1 MQYRAQTLQEAI
13 ASLPGQRIMVCPLN
27 WGLGH
32 ATRCVPVIHEI
43 ERQGKTA
50 VIAAYG
56 ESLLWL
62 QQEFHSHEI
71 LEFPGVTV
79 TYSKGESQVGAM
91 LRALPTILRDIRR
104 EHRQLTEL
112 IRTHHID
119 AIISDNRF
127 GLFTDAVPCVY
138 MTHQLMIKMPQGM
151 TWLEPL
157 GHWLHHRFIRR
168 YNACWVPDHADEPS
182 LSGALS
188 HRFQPSEKT
197 VFIGPLSRFQ
207 EMAYTDEKATENHL
221 IRFEAAAILSGPE
234 PQRTLLE
241 EALMQQFLDSKT
253 KALIVCGQPKNE
265 PQWTTIENVTKVSH
279 LESQQISRLIQTTPE
294 LYCRSGYTTLMDL
307 DVLQRTAI
315 LIPTPGQTEQEY
327 LAEIAVKR
335 GFKWMKQGDIPS
347 KKK

>member
-1 MQYRAQTLQEAI
+1 MRYRSQTLQEAV
-13 ASLPGQRIMVCPLN
+13 ASIQGQRIMVCPLN

-32 ATRCVPVIHEI
+32 ATRCVPVIREI

-56 ESLLWL
+56 ESRQWL
-62 QQEFHSHEI
+62 QQEFPHHEI
-71 LEFPGVTV
+71 IDFPGVEV

-91 LRALPTILRDIRR
+91 LKALPSILRDIRS
-104 EHRQLTEL
+104 EHRLLPEL
-112 IRTHHID
+112 IRTYHID
-119 AIISDNRF
+119 AIVSDNRF
-127 GLFTDAVPCVY
+127 GLFTDAVPCIY
-138 MTHQLMIKMPQGM
+138 MTHQLMIKMPKGM

-168 YNACWVPDHADEPS
+168 YDACWVPDHADGPT

-197 VFIGPLSRFQ
+197 VFIGPLSRFH
-207 EMAYTDEKATENHL
+207 EMESTEVTGAENDVAG
-221 IRFEAAAILSGPE
+221 FEAAAILSGPE

-241 EALMQQFLDSKT
+241 EALTHYFQKSKT
-253 KALIVCGQPKNE
+253 KALIVCGKPKDE
-265 PQWTTIENVTKVSH
+265 PLWERTEYVTKVSH
-279 LESQQISRLIQTTPE
+279 LESQQIKRLILTTPN

-307 DVLQRTAI
+307 DVLLRTAT

-327 LAEIAVKR
+327 LAEIAVHR
-335 GFKWMKQGDIPS
+335 GFSWVRQCDISIPE
-347 KKK
+347 K